1 MNVIFESIKRISAYV
16 SLRIH
21 EHSTVENFI
30 HTPYDVLRQGIGKNV
45 YLRKNVHFEG
55 QPSDVQIG
63 DYTYINSAYIY
74 DCVRIGKYCSI
85 AHNVCIAPGEHFLD
99 RLSTYPIKIRVLG
112 QAWNNVFPE
121 RKTTVIGND
130 VWIGNNVTILSGIRI
145 GDGAVIAAG
154 AVVTKDVPPY
164 AIVGGIPA
172 KVLKYRFAEDVIDKI
187 AAIKWWDKSTMW
199 LKDHQELFEYSNSE
213 LLRKINAVEGKGE

>member
-1 MNVIFESIKRISAYV
+1 MNVILESIKRITAYV

-30 HTPYDVLRQGIGKNV
+30 HTPYDVLRRGIGKNV
-45 YLRKNVHFEG
+45 YIRKNVHFEG

-112 QAWNNVFPE
+112 QDWDNVFPE
-121 RKTTVIGND
+121 KKTTVIGND
-130 VWIGNNVTILSGIRI
+130 VWIGNNATILSGVRI

-154 AVVTKDVPPY
+154 AVVTKDVPSY
-164 AIVGGIPA
+164 AIVGGVPA
-172 KVLKYRFAEDVIDKI
+172 KILKYRFSFEVIK
-187 AAIKWWDKSTMW
+187 KLEKLMWWDRDTVW
-199 LKDHQELFEYSNSE
+199 LKEHQNIFEISDEKLIDEATNQE
-213 LLRKINAVEGKGE
+213 KGNF